1 MVPFKRVMFSYG
13 FSVVTSKLYLTIHVQ
28 YAIECLPRL
37 DQQRVG
43 HFGAKCWGK
52 DWPKK
57 PNFNVLW
64 ERHGVVMCKRNRVS
78 IFCLWAQCTNVTD
91 RQITEQ

>member
-1 MVPFKRVMFSYG
+1 LYLYSIAGSTRSKFVPVGCICDLHFGGRGGRRGLMMVPFKRVMFSYG

-52 DWPKK
+52 D
-57 PNFNVLW
+57 
-64 ERHGVVMCKRNRVS
+64 
-78 IFCLWAQCTNVTD
+78 
-91 RQITEQ
+91 